1 MASISCLATLSKVGF
16 ERVCG
21 VEETFARMVKHA
33 FSSVPGIDA
42 ARESVLS
49 FVEAARY
56 VGKLKGGKALSF
68 QTLFR
73 WVTKGCRGVVLESI
87 CIGGTR
93 CTSKEALQRFFDGV
107 TRARVSATASGVP
120 DFGPGAPLV
129 DLGDIDATLRSAGIS
144 EPRRGAA

>member
-1 MASISCLATLSKVGF
+1 MRGWLGTV
-16 ERVCG
+16 
-21 VEETFARMVKHA
+21 ARMVKHA
-33 FSSVPGIDA
+33 FSSVLGIDA

-68 QTLFR
+68 QSLFR
-73 WVTKGCRGVVLESI
+73 WATKGCRGVVLESL

-107 TRARVSATASGVP
+107 TRARASAPSSIA
-120 DFGPGAPLV
+120 APTGSQVVAPVELV
-129 DLGDIDATLRSAGIS
+129 GDVDEVLRRAGIVGGGG
-144 EPRRGAA
+144 GAQ

>member
-1 MASISCLATLSKVGF
+1 MCVRVGT
-16 ERVCG
+16 V
-21 VEETFARMVKHA
+21 ARMSKHA

-49 FVEAARY
+49 FGEAARY
-56 VGKLKGGKALSF
+56 VGKLKGAKAVAF

-73 WVTKGCRGVVLESI
+73 WATKGCRGVVLESI

-107 TRARVSATASGVP
+107 TRARASAPASMAAPTDSQVVP
-120 DFGPGAPLV
+120 PV
-129 DLGDIDATLRSAGIS
+129 DLVGDVDQVLRRAGIAGG
-144 EPRRGAA
+144 EGEAP

>member
-1 MASISCLATLSKVGF
+1 
-16 ERVCG
+16 
-21 VEETFARMVKHA
+21 MVKHA

-49 FVEAARY
+49 FGEAARY
-56 VGKLKGGKALSF
+56 VGKLKGGKAVAF

-73 WVTKGCRGVVLESI
+73 WATKGCRGVVLASI

-107 TRARVSATASGVP
+107 TRARASAPSSMAAPTDSQVVP
-120 DFGPGAPLV
+120 PV
-129 DLGDIDATLRSAGIS
+129 DLVGDVDEVLRRAGIAGG
-144 EPRRGAA
+144 EGEAP

>member
-1 MASISCLATLSKVGF
+1 
-16 ERVCG
+16 
-21 VEETFARMVKHA
+21 MVKHA

-49 FVEAARY
+49 FGEAARY
-56 VGKLKGGKALSF
+56 VGKLKGAKALSF

-73 WVTKGCRGVVLESI
+73 WATKGCRGVVLESL

-107 TRARVSATASGVP
+107 TRARASATACETAPTFPQVVP
-120 DFGPGAPLV
+120 PAEAIGNVDEVLRRAGIAGGEGGAP
-129 DLGDIDATLRSAGIS
+129 
-144 EPRRGAA
+144 

>member
-1 MASISCLATLSKVGF
+1 
-16 ERVCG
+16 
-21 VEETFARMVKHA
+21 MVKHA

-56 VGKLKGGKALSF
+56 VGRLKGGKALSF

-73 WVTKGCRGVVLESI
+73 WATKGCRGVVLESI

-107 TRARVSATASGVP
+107 TRARASATACEAAPTVSQVVRAAEPIGDV
-120 DFGPGAPLV
+120 DEVLRRAGIAGGEGGAP
-129 DLGDIDATLRSAGIS
+129 
-144 EPRRGAA
+144 

>member
-1 MASISCLATLSKVGF
+1 
-16 ERVCG
+16 
-21 VEETFARMVKHA
+21 MVKDA

-49 FVEAARY
+49 FGEAARY
-56 VGKLKGGKALSF
+56 VGKLKGGKAVAF

-73 WVTKGCRGVVLESI
+73 WATKGCRGVVLESI

-107 TRARVSATASGVP
+107 TRARASAPASETAPTSPQVV
-120 DFGPGAPLV
+120 APV
-129 DLGDIDATLRSAGIS
+129 DLVGDVDEVLRRAGIVVDTS
-144 EPRRGAA
+144 EGSP

>member
-1 MASISCLATLSKVGF
+1 
-16 ERVCG
+16 
-21 VEETFARMVKHA
+21 MVKHA

-49 FVEAARY
+49 FGEAARY
-56 VGKLKGGKALSF
+56 VGNLKGGKALSF

-73 WVTKGCRGVVLESI
+73 WATKGCSGVVLESI

-93 CTSKEALQRFFDGV
+93 CTSKEALHRFFDGV
-107 TRARVSATASGVP
+107 TRARASATASGVP
-120 DFGPGAPLV
+120 DLGASVPLL

-144 EPRRGAA
+144 EPPRGAA